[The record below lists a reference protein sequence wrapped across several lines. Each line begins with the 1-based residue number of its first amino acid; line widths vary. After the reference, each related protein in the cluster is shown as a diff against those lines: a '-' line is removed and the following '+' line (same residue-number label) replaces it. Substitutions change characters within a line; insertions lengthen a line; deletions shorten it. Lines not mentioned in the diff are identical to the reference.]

1 MDTSTALTKRIAF
14 FVYDYVLCESPTIV
28 YSAVELAEKGFQ
40 VDIFYNKRID
50 DRGVF
55 NNDNISIKFPP
66 LPPGSEGM
74 KCDRVVG
81 TDENWTGG
89 LVHKAKQAVKSA
101 MPPAILRIIYWF
113 FSLYHRMS
121 ASFNFYYRKI
131 KFIRQIKGMIDK
143 DYYNCFI
150 AVEPEGLL
158 PCTYFSIRHKVP
170 LMYLSL
176 ELNNL
181 SWERKRPLFKFFE
194 RLGNK
199 RAICTIIQDEERA
212 GILLE
217 DNRVE
222 DQEVIILPVSAR
234 GAAYR
239 KKSNYLREK
248 LGIPEDKKIVLYA
261 GCISEWA
268 MCVELAEASTKW
280 NDEFVLV
287 LHGPRHEKDYLK
299 RLMPYTEGGRVKLS
313 LDWVPYGELDA
324 LISSGDVGI
333 ALYRGDVLNN
343 RLIGAASSKFAQ
355 YLKCGLPI
363 ITNNYPSIRT
373 VINKYKCGECI
384 ADISESGK
392 AIEEIFVNYLT
403 YSKGAYE
410 CYEKRYNFSNNFKP
424 IIDKLST
431 L

>member
-1 MDTSTALTKRIAF
+1 MGKSAALNKKVAF
-14 FVYDYVLCESPTIV
+14 FVYDYILSESPTIV
-28 YSAVELAEKGFQ
+28 YSALELAKNGFQ

-50 DRGVF
+50 DRNVF
-55 NNDNISIKFPP
+55 TNDNISIKFPP
-66 LPPGSEGM
+66 MPSGSEGM
-74 KCDRVVG
+74 KFDIAVG
-81 TDENWTGG
+81 VHENRTGG
-89 LVHKAKQAVKSA
+89 LVHKAKQAIKSA
-101 MPPAILRIIYWF
+101 MPSVILKIMYCF
-113 FSLYHRMS
+113 FSLYHRIF
-121 ASFNFYYRKI
+121 ASFNFYYGEI
-131 KFIRQIKGMIDK
+131 KFIRQIKGIINK
-143 DYYNCFI
+143 DYYDCFI

-170 LMYLSL
+170 LIYFSL

-181 SWERKRPLFKFFE
+181 SWDKKRPLFKFFE

-212 GILLE
+212 GILLK

-261 GCISEWA
+261 GCISGWA
-268 MCVELAEASTKW
+268 MCVELAEASSKW
-280 NDEFVLV
+280 NEEFVLV
-287 LHGPRHEKDYLK
+287 LHGPRHEKDCLE
-299 RLMPYTEGGRVKLS
+299 RLMPYTEDGRVRLS

-355 YLKCGLPI
+355 YLKCGIPI
-363 ITNNYPSIRT
+363 ITNDYSSIRK

-384 ADISESGK
+384 ADISESGI
-392 AIEEIFVNYLT
+392 AIEEIFGNYLT

-410 CYEKRYNFSNNFKP
+410 CYEKRYNFSSNFKP
-424 IIDKLST
+424 VIDKLST